1 MILKGQT
8 AAVSFIHSMKETA
21 IFKMQ
26 SLIYLQVP
34 KAENDRS
41 FLQFDKW
48 KSMKRRFPRL
58 FLNMAGIFYVLMI
71 TAVPFELKNN

>member
-21 IFKMQ
+21 IFKMK
-26 SLIYLQVP
+26 SLLYLQVP

-48 KSMKRRFPRL
+48 KYEKKVSKVISQHGRN
-58 FLNMAGIFYVLMI
+58 FLCAYDNSSTL
-71 TAVPFELKNN
+71 